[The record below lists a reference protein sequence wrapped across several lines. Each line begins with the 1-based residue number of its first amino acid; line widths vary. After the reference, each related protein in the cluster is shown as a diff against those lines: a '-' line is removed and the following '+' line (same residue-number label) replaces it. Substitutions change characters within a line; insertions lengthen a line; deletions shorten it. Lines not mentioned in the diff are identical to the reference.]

1 MEQVGEFLG
10 SSQKQ
15 SSKSVVM
22 GDIFF
27 MFTRSLH
34 YTQSHWMLLP
44 INFLT
49 VSFWLLWNDNWWTL
63 SIDFVHV
70 NDEQKLH
77 WVIVQELNHNYTPFV
92 SFLFEFSIFC
102 SSTLLANKG
111 SSRGSI
117 PCRVGE
123 SGSKEQFSSRI
134 TLLRS
139 SPWRS
144 WWRFRM
150 GLVVDRSRWASE
162 PSASITLL
170 KKMIGIQMTETKA
183 IIQPTPIAQDGY
195 LYSNVFLL

>member
-1 MEQVGEFLG
+1 M
-10 SSQKQ
+10 
-15 SSKSVVM
+15 
-22 GDIFF
+22 
-27 MFTRSLH
+27 
-34 YTQSHWMLLP
+34 
-44 INFLT
+44 
-49 VSFWLLWNDNWWTL
+49 
-63 SIDFVHV
+63 

-77 WVIVQELNHNYTPFV
+77 WVFVQELNHNYTPFV

-117 PCRVGE
+117 PSRVGA

-150 GLVVDRSRWASE
+150 GLVVDRSRCKGPKFTVYLLSMVHY
-162 PSASITLL
+162 L
-170 KKMIGIQMTETKA
+170 KKTIFFSLQSQSSILLTSDFNK
-183 IIQPTPIAQDGY
+183 
-195 LYSNVFLL
+195 FLLYITAWKWKVMYLTIVFFLLIHIKEISFNYEICRILKHQRLY

>member
-1 MEQVGEFLG
+1 MEQVGEFLV

-150 GLVVDRSRWASE
+150 GLVVDRSRCKGPQYTVYLTSMVHY
-162 PSASITLL
+162 L
-170 KKMIGIQMTETKA
+170 KKQFFFSLQSQSSILLTSDFNK
-183 IIQPTPIAQDGY
+183 
-195 LYSNVFLL
+195 FL